1 MISTINSMPPEKVMQ
16 VQKLTQQLEKTFWA
30 QMLKSS
36 HTDQSRKNSFGM
48 DQFQSYL
55 VDVQAQ
61 MLSQTQSL
69 GLAQA
74 IQNSLLGGSSND

>member
-1 MISTINSMPPEKVMQ
+1 MISPLNPNAHTVPQQ
-16 VQKLTQQLEKTFWA
+16 VQKLTQQLESTFWA

-36 HTDQSRKNSFGM
+36 QANQTSENSFGM

-55 VDVQAQ
+55 IDIKAQ
-61 MLSQTQSL
+61 ILSQTQSL

-74 IQNSLLGGSSND
+74 IQNSLEEGTHNG